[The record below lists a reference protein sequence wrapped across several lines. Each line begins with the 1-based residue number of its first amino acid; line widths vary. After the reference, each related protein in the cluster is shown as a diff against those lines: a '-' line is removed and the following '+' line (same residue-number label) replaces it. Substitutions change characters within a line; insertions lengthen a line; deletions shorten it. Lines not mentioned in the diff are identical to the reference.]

1 MISIDI
7 DGPSAVGKTT
17 LIHQLY
23 SEIPNV
29 SFVDELLMQK
39 SNPYSQW
46 ETSEDFLKKQ
56 LWFFENTLKRYMIT
70 SDAKRGDVQ
79 INDIGIIDV
88 IIHTV
93 IFPIVNE
100 LPWNVFT
107 QFKNY
112 IINNYQNIDLANIV
126 VYLYA
131 SEQILRQRKSNDT
144 LRKRNAFESNIRLY
158 PLQKKF
164 YLRLEQTYPD
174 HVFCLD
180 TSSNSIHLTKKIS
193 NILSKNANTPPLHL
207 YELLDLTDSFFC
219 KCSITECLE

>member
-1 MISIDI
+1 MILIDI

-17 LIHQLY
+17 LVHQLY
-23 SEIPNV
+23 GKITNV

-56 LWFFENTLKRYMIT
+56 LWFFENTLKRYMDT
-70 SDAKRGDVQ
+70 SDAAHGKVQ

-100 LPWNVFT
+100 LPWNIFT

-126 VYLYA
+126 IYLYA
-131 SEQILRQRKSNDT
+131 SEQVLRQRKSNDA

-164 YLRLEQTYPD
+164 YFMLETNYPD
-174 HVFCLD
+174 QVFCLD
-180 TSSNSIHLTKKIS
+180 TGLNSAHLIKKVI
-193 NILSKNANTPPLHL
+193 NILNQSANTTPLHL
-207 YELLDLTDSFFC
+207 YELLDLTDSFF
-219 KCSITECLE
+219 